1 MHALARSDLRRLRDG
16 RRLST
21 LHAMRF
27 QRYLD
32 QVRDWP
38 KSGRHILA
46 QFDPETIY
54 VYQAYRPSIARF
66 AVEHQQFGG
75 DFSFSRMSWIKPN
88 FLWMM
93 YRAGWATKEGQEHI
107 LAVRL
112 RRTFFDELLRLAVPS
127 GFHSRRFATR
137 EEWQAAVRSSEVRLQ
152 WDPDHNPSGNPVER
166 RAVQLGLRGG
176 ALRRFGQQ
184 ELISVEDITPF
195 VAEQRQH
202 LSKGFAELCTPEE
215 RVYFPSDPEAV
226 TTVGIDITTT

>member
-1 MHALARSDLRRLRDG
+1 
-16 RRLST
+16 
-21 LHAMRF
+21 MRF

-32 QVRDWP
+32 QVLDWP
-38 KSGRHILA
+38 QSGRHILA
-46 QFDPETIY
+46 QFDTDSIY

-107 LAVRL
+107 LVVRL
-112 RRTFFDELLRLAVPS
+112 RRTFFDELLRLVVPS
-127 GFHSRRFATR
+127 GFDSRRFATP
-137 EEWQAAVRSSEVRLQ
+137 EEWQAAVASSDVRCQ
-152 WDPDHNPSGNPVER
+152 WDPDHDPSGQPVER
-166 RAVQLGLRGG
+166 RAVQLGLRGV
-176 ALRRFGQQ
+176 ALRRYGQQ

-202 LSKGFAELCTPEE
+202 LNDGFVELHTPEE
-215 RVYFPSDPEAV
+215 RVYYPGDHEAAI
-226 TTVGIDITTT
+226 TVRIQTAAP